1 MNLQVVY
8 LYLDK
13 IQLNVK
19 EIILM
24 KLHTINELN
33 KQYLLIQYTNN
44 HKYRQL
50 I

>member
-13 IQLNVK
+13 IQLKFK

-33 KQYLLIQYTNN
+33 KQYLLI
-44 HKYRQL
+44 
-50 I
+50 